1 MSLAAQ
7 HINDL
12 SIGSGLF
19 LMLAFLPR
27 TICQKSLTE
36 RREPPAF
43 QTMGL
48 FHNYLREPLGGN
60 CRAI

>member
-1 MSLAAQ
+1 
-7 HINDL
+7 
-12 SIGSGLF
+12 
-19 LMLAFLPR
+19 MLAFLPR